1 MRSTLNHNKIS
12 LEVKT
17 RPPYDHS
24 INWPVHDPPFR
35 PSSLEHQIVSID
47 MAQDLVAVRNLVSKV
62 NALGGMFLL
71 VQFMHRFA
79 FILIFF
85 RQYLH
90 FTVCL
95 MIGSSATSSAMLA
108 IAYKAKPTPRKLMIL
123 LRKLLT
129 KLSISA
135 SSSSLLI
142 RPQGST
148 RLTHKPSQQLHPPK
162 PDPRYCIHGHEC
174 RCGSSCRPSTRR
186 TSHPCSG
193 L

>member
-1 MRSTLNHNKIS
+1 MCNIRRYIREKWVRTREAQIEYMITLFAMRSTLNHNKIS

-35 PSSLEHQIVSID
+35 PSSLEHQKVSID

-129 KLSISA
+129 SCQ
-135 SSSSLLI
+135 SLL
-142 RPQGST
+142 
-148 RLTHKPSQQLHPPK
+148 HP
-162 PDPRYCIHGHEC
+162 HH
-174 RCGSSCRPSTRR
+174 S
-186 TSHPCSG
+186 
-193 L
+193 